1 MLENFFDSI
10 FYIFKFFYIRFY
22 LILIFS
28 LNIFLWFF
36 TYYIVS
42 NSHND
47 LIILHYNVNFGVDL
61 IGNANKLFIMP
72 LLSLIISLINI
83 ILIFS
88 FSKRKDFKF
97 ITHLLLFPCILI
109 NLFLFV
115 AIYSIYLINF
125 T

>member
-1 MLENFFDSI
+1 MFENFFDSI
-10 FYIFKFFYIRFY
+10 FYIFKFFYIRLY
-22 LILIFS
+22 LILIFG
-28 LNIFLWFF
+28 LNLFLWFF
-36 TYYIVS
+36 TYHIVS

-61 IGNANKLFIMP
+61 IGNANKLFTMP
-72 LLSLIISLINI
+72 ILSLIISLINI
-83 ILIFS
+83 ILLFA

-97 ITHLLLFPCILI
+97 IAHLLLFPCILI